1 MSSDVEP
8 TRQQQVDKQ
17 LLGAVAAGHRKTG
30 VAHGRAG
37 LAWTFAWFMALLVV
51 TDSLGGESR
60 RDLARD
66 DGRSRGSPRA
76 PVTLIE
82 YSDFTCGFCVR
93 FFRETWPRIRAHY
106 VDSGKV
112 RFVYRDYPRASEGPG
127 LEAALAARCAGDQG
141 RYWQMHDRLF
151 GSDGRRD
158 TPEFE
163 QHATAL
169 GLDHDV
175 FAACLRDAP
184 YIREIFLDRKEGYD
198 LGFRGTPGFAL
209 VKTDGSREESP
220 ILLPGAL
227 PYEEFQDQIERLL
240 KRVKGGGEG

>member
-1 MSSDVEP
+1 
-8 TRQQQVDKQ
+8 
-17 LLGAVAAGHRKTG
+17 
-30 VAHGRAG
+30 
-37 LAWTFAWFMALLVV
+37 MALLLV
-51 TDSLGGESR
+51 TDSLGGENR

-151 GSDGRRD
+151 GSGG
-158 TPEFE
+158 TLASPEF
-163 QHATAL
+163 QRHAITL
-169 GLDHDV
+169 GLDRDA
-175 FAACLRDAP
+175 FATCLRDAP
-184 YIREIFLDRKEGYD
+184 YTREIFLDRKEGYD

-209 VKTDGSREESP
+209 VRTDGSREESP

-227 PYEEFQDQIERLL
+227 PFEVFQEQIERLL
-240 KRVKGGGEG
+240 NRVKREG

>member
-1 MSSDVEP
+1 MTSLVGL
-8 TRQQQVDKQ
+8 TRERRCAT
-17 LLGAVAAGHRKTG
+17 L
-30 VAHGRAG
+30 GRAG
-37 LAWTFAWFMALLVV
+37 IVWTFAWLIALLLV
-51 TDSLGGESR
+51 TDSLGGENR

-127 LEAALAARCAGDQG
+127 LEAAQAARCAGDQG
-141 RYWQMHDRLF
+141 QYWQMHDRLF
-151 GSDGRRD
+151 GSDGTLATR
-158 TPEFE
+158 EFQ
-163 QHATAL
+163 QHATTL
-169 GLDHDV
+169 GLDRDA

-184 YIREIFLDRKEGYD
+184 YTREIFLDRKEGYN

-209 VKTDGSREESP
+209 VRTEGSREESP
-220 ILLPGAL
+220 IILPGAL
-227 PYEEFQDQIERLL
+227 PFEVFQEQIESLL
-240 KRVKGGGEG
+240 KRVKGEREG

>member
-1 MSSDVEP
+1 MCP
-8 TRQQQVDKQ
+8 ICQ
-17 LLGAVAAGHRKTG
+17 
-30 VAHGRAG
+30 RAG
-37 LAWTFAWFMALLVV
+37 LAWTFAWLMALLLV
-51 TDSLGGESR
+51 TSSLGEENR

-82 YSDFTCGFCVR
+82 YSDFTCGYCVR

-151 GSDGRRD
+151 GSGGSKDW
-158 TPEFE
+158 PEFQ
-163 QHATAL
+163 QHANTL
-169 GLDHDV
+169 GLDLDA
-175 FAACLRDAP
+175 FATCLRDAP
-184 YIREIFLDRKEGYD
+184 YTREIFLDRKEGYD

-209 VKTDGSREESP
+209 VRTEGSPEERP
-220 ILLPGAL
+220 IILPGAF
-227 PYEEFQDQIERLL
+227 PFEVFQEQIDRLL
-240 KRVKGGGEG
+240 KRGKGEREG